1 MSLVSWTEKF
11 NLLSDDIQTKLYV
24 LAHNNIKKVEELTK
38 KLFNIMETNPILK
51 NQDEDFKQKFAYA
64 TLYKQIVVPIQDDS
78 IDDVYKDDQP
88 FTNTQMEYQLREPK
102 LLLNIIE
109 EAHKDGII
117 GNEHLIIAIT
127 IINALNKVKN
137 SNPTSSN
144 ILISAPTGTGKDKVI
159 KITLN
164 IIAIRNLTYFH
175 RTGLSDKVFR
185 YWTQPS
191 PDINSWNDV
200 TMYIEDPEEDLL
212 KGQTFRTV
220 ASGET
225 ETSVVKDQEIFHIT
239 MNGKP
244 AFIVSSMNV
253 TIDAEGARRWS
264 GIPTDSNKTLNV
276 NVQKNKIEKH
286 LISLVER
293 NEILRHA
300 LQNKLQEYDVYI
312 PDLNDIEGY
321 LEPTTINNT
330 YIDSLIDYIKGS
342 AIIHQYQREVNKQGQ
357 LMATWDDILNGLFT
371 FFMVHE
377 YSGSSHIE
385 NCILSVLLSTKGS
398 MTISETL
405 TYYNNLFTPG
415 ITRYKLTKELDN
427 LMGKGTIN
435 VIPKFDETANR
446 PVDSFYVKNRDVVIK
461 NKKADFGNLN
471 TKNKEGHQNDEKNL
485 ITTYKEGHQ
494 GKSRKLNICLSPFI
508 RIMQNRVQQA
518 LPIDIYLT
526 WLFCLNT
533 KVPSLKEVIKRVKNE
548 ILGLNTKNEDLKKTI
563 APNDNKGGI
572 QAPVKEPD
580 ILDITASDEEI

>member
-1 MSLVSWTEKF
+1 
-11 NLLSDDIQTKLYV
+11 
-24 LAHNNIKKVEELTK
+24 
-38 KLFNIMETNPILK
+38 
-51 NQDEDFKQKFAYA
+51 
-64 TLYKQIVVPIQDDS
+64 
-78 IDDVYKDDQP
+78 
-88 FTNTQMEYQLREPK
+88 
-102 LLLNIIE
+102 
-109 EAHKDGII
+109 
-117 GNEHLIIAIT
+117 
-127 IINALNKVKN
+127 
-137 SNPTSSN
+137 
-144 ILISAPTGTGKDKVI
+144 
-159 KITLN
+159 
-164 IIAIRNLTYFH
+164 
-175 RTGLSDKVFR
+175 
-185 YWTQPS
+185 
-191 PDINSWNDV
+191 
-200 TMYIEDPEEDLL
+200 
-212 KGQTFRTV
+212 
-220 ASGET
+220 
-225 ETSVVKDQEIFHIT
+225 

-244 AFIVSSMNV
+244 TFIVSSMNV

-264 GIPTDSNKTLNV
+264 GIPTDSNKILNE
-276 NVQKNKIEKH
+276 NVQKNKIENH

-312 PDLNDIEGY
+312 SDLDDIAGY

-385 NCILSVLLSTKGS
+385 NCILSVLLVTTGS

-461 NKKADFGNLN
+461 NKKADFQNLN

-494 GKSRKLNICLSPFI
+494 GKSRNIDISLSIFFS
-508 RIMQNRVQQA
+508 IMKNRVQQA
-518 LPIDIYLT
+518 LPIDPYLT

-548 ILGLNTKNEDLKKTI
+548 ILGLNTKNEDLKKTNV
-563 APNDNKGGI
+563 PNDNKGGI
-572 QAPVKEPD
+572 QALRKEPNISD
-580 ILDITASDEEI
+580 IPTAVDE